1 VLRTFAPRTF
11 APRTSAPRTSA
22 PRTFA
27 PRTFAPRTLAPSPRF
42 PSCAGFTLIEVIF
55 VAGLVA
61 VLSGMAVPQLMVTV
75 DRQRAWAATRYV
87 AARMTLARAQ
97 AVKRSAYVAL
107 RFEQKSSDMSF
118 GMFVDGNRNGV
129 RTRDIAASIDTPLEA
144 PVRLSDLFPGV
155 SISLAGDLMS
165 FSPLGTASSGTVYI
179 RGRDGSQLAVRV
191 LGVTGRA
198 RCLRYNPRTRQWV
211 DF

>member
-1 VLRTFAPRTF
+1 
-11 APRTSAPRTSA
+11 
-22 PRTFA
+22 
-27 PRTFAPRTLAPSPRF
+27 
-42 PSCAGFTLIEVIF
+42 
-55 VAGLVA
+55 
-61 VLSGMAVPQLMVTV
+61 MAVPQLLITV
-75 DRQRAWAATRYV
+75 DRLRAGAATRYL

-107 RFEQKSSDMSF
+107 RFDEDASGTSF

-129 RTRDIAASIDTPLEA
+129 RTRDITARIDTALES

-155 SISLAGDLMS
+155 SIAMSDDSGAGPPVRVGSSRLLS
-165 FSPLGTASSGTVYI
+165 FSPLGTATSGTVYV
-179 RGRDGSQLAVRV
+179 RGRDGTQLAVRV

-198 RCLRYNPRTRQWV
+198 RCLRYVPRTRQWV